1 VNGERRTV
9 VAPPDALGWV
19 EADHGSFWAYTQA
32 TILDALDHGWTVHR
46 TIADDLGLRWLPELA
61 GFAELAD
68 IANLT
73 FRADE
78 HARMLSDLSEQLRA
92 LGARVTA
99 MNGFPGLA
107 NE

>member
-1 VNGERRTV
+1 MNGEERTIL
-9 VAPPDALGWV
+9 APPDALGWV

-46 TIADDLGLRWLPELA
+46 TIADDLGLRWLPQLA
-61 GFAELAD
+61 GFADLAD

-78 HARMLSDLSEQLRA
+78 HARTLSELSEHLRA
-92 LGARVTA
+92 LEARVRA
-99 MNGFPGLA
+99 LEEPSRA
-107 NE
+107 AKA